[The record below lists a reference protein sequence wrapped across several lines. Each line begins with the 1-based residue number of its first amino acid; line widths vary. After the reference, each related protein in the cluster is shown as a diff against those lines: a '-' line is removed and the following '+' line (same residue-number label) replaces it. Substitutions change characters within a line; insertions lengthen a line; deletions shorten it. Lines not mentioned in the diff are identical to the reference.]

1 MYRVGERAAK
11 SGEGPFSRFMFIE
24 QVSKA
29 QVIYRPGGGASRTT
43 APSAGRRTSM
53 ARRSAFS
60 NSLVLSEAS
69 TGAAGYWGLSRLRR
83 GRLRAERA
91 SRGLDSTV
99 SLNKALWSLAEG
111 FVSANSKAVGVEPAV
126 LTA

>member
-1 MYRVGERAAK
+1 MYRVGERVAK
-11 SGEGPFSRFMFIE
+11 PGEGPFSRFMFTE

-29 QVIYRPGGGASRTT
+29 QVIYRLGGAASRTT
-43 APSAGRRTSM
+43 APSTGLRTSM

-69 TGAAGYWGLSRLRR
+69 TGAAGYWGSSRLRR

-91 SRGLDSTV
+91 SRGLDSTGIQV
-99 SLNKALWSLAEG
+99 LPGSVRFYFGNAPHS
-111 FVSANSKAVGVEPAV
+111 SRSR